1 MKKYNKRYNI
11 KGVEG
16 GIIDGDRLRLNGIPQ
31 IISTVS
37 ISSGVGLNLVKAVLE
52 YLGVMEAI
60 SLYLN
65 IGKEIVITSEGGGG
79 DQALSTRGGAIC
91 LPDEAVR
98 KLELKDK
105 ALVGLVQRSGAVAIT
120 DLLVVTL
127 FIKKDLSSHEYTG
140 IIARNN

>member
-1 MKKYNKRYNI
+1 M
-11 KGVEG
+11 
-16 GIIDGDRLRLNGIPQ
+16 NGIPP
-31 IISTVS
+31 IISIVS
-37 ISSGVGLNLVKAVLE
+37 ISRGVGLNLVKAVLE

-79 DQALSTRGGAIC
+79 DQALSTRGSAIC

>member
-31 IISTVS
+31 IISIVS

-65 IGKEIVITSEGGGG
+65 IGKEIVITSEGGVGV
-79 DQALSTRGGAIC
+79 QALSTRGGAIC

>member
-1 MKKYNKRYNI
+1 
-11 KGVEG
+11 
-16 GIIDGDRLRLNGIPQ
+16 LNGIPQ
-31 IISTVS
+31 IISIVS
-37 ISSGVGLNLVKAVLE
+37 ISRGVGLNLVKAVLE

-79 DQALSTRGGAIC
+79 VQALSTRGGAIC